1 MWTPTGPELRGSI
14 VSFWTW
20 NQTADGGML
29 SHWLPLQIQNLKF
42 LWSLKEFCTVRHRPT
57 SEIYYSPMS
66 LVGPGRRVYWWV
78 SDLGLKLKE
87 TMLLRSWLLNVG
99 SPPIWGGL
107 TVILAT
113 SQSCEHNITRMPR
126 GNVFKF
132 GANVR
137 CDSTMNWL
145 EFDGQRSEIKVTVT
159 SDITQRFD
167 TTAQEQQLNWCT
179 EAFKHK
185 VVLVVFLYA
194 LFPLLS
200 TVWRLLQQKK

>member
-87 TMLLRSWLLNVG
+87 TMLLRSRLQNVG
-99 SPPIWGGL
+99 SPSNLMRTHRYFGDIPVMWAQYHENAKRECLQIWCKYLLWLNDEAIRIWWPKVRAQGHCDFWHNSKIWHHSSR
-107 TVILAT
+107 TAT
-113 SQSCEHNITRMPR
+113 
-126 GNVFKF
+126 
-132 GANVR
+132 
-137 CDSTMNWL
+137 
-145 EFDGQRSEIKVTVT
+145 
-159 SDITQRFD
+159 
-167 TTAQEQQLNWCT
+167 
-179 EAFKHK
+179 
-185 VVLVVFLYA
+185 
-194 LFPLLS
+194 
-200 TVWRLLQQKK
+200 